1 MIAAEVIN
9 QNFNDDDD
17 ICFVLD
23 KHAEL
28 DVYRLL
34 KQLSVCVEMFF
45 HNLETVNTNFIVF
58 GFTRPV
64 MNKPVIF

>member
-1 MIAAEVIN
+1 LIAAEVIN
-9 QNFNDDDD
+9 QNSNDDDD

-45 HNLETVNTNFIVF
+45 HNLDMAAIITKNRKYETNA
-58 GFTRPV
+58 
-64 MNKPVIF
+64 MK

>member
-9 QNFNDDDD
+9 QNSNDDDD